1 MAEKNN
7 IITWTIVLKDGEFVA
22 KLKNT
27 GGLLRE
33 ANGQFAKTTVSVEE
47 LGNATKKLGSDMV
60 VSEKQIKSE
69 IAALKQLQQTVQI
82 GSEEYRRLGSAMTQ
96 LKGQQQGLKD
106 GSIGLASSLKGV
118 SQSSG
123 AAAATTLE
131 LGRVISD
138 MPYGIRGVSNN
149 LSQVA
154 SQMAF
159 MARGTDAV
167 TGKVLGLG
175 GAFKAIG
182 AQIAGPLGFL
192 LLIQGVIAAVDFFAG
207 GMKKAETS
215 VSDLDL
221 QIKKLNESLWIQKQL
236 LGDDSTEAL
245 ENYFATIEQ
254 HIELLREQ
262 KELQDLDIKSKERI
276 ADIETELSKIKIRS
290 NFLQE
295 NINANTSTSIRDA
308 EELERLNKKKLELDK
323 ENIVIRGKL
332 LRKNK
337 EVEDSERSFTEGTKT
352 TVVELKAVISY
363 LEKNRDTLSQTSEEY
378 AKAGVDIDNYKDI
391 LKGLK
396 GELTEI
402 EKLQRKLNNSL
413 SDDKA
418 EALKD
423 ISDAESEYLDSLLPK
438 YDQEVLAINEKY
450 FKLKESAIK
459 YGQDTVLLEKARLK
473 EIADIKPEGGGGR
486 KGRNNL
492 LKERLFELQ
501 SEIDSFNKREELALI
516 RTNREKLEIEQ
527 RYQVEA
533 LELKAEEYIAK
544 EELRRVDNDKNL
556 AQGKITAKDHATNEA
571 LIVEE
576 TRKAGEEL
584 KKAKAELNEAQS
596 NETDR
601 FNEDDFNKRQ
611 EIEHKYRQKQLDN
624 MVVFGDQTRQL
635 KSELALLELEDEIER
650 AEIRAELLPEG
661 STERLAAERAIST
674 ARMEL
679 GNAELEHEQ
688 MIADAKYRVQLEY
701 VNNISSIGGILASI
715 AGKNKALSIAA
726 LMVQKGA
733 AIAGVVINA
742 QKALGIAT
750 SNFAAVPAILPP
762 GIPNPEYAAAAIDYA
777 KSVATTKLQA
787 GLSIAA
793 ILATTISSFSKPS
806 GGGNASGGGSAPAQQ
821 GRTFDFN
828 LVGSTGQN
836 QLAQTIGGQ
845 VGQTIRAY
853 VVGSEITNQQQF
865 DSQIQGEATIG

>member
-1 MAEKNN
+1 VKEIKRLNDANAA
-7 IITWTIVLKDGEFVA
+7 II
-22 KLKNT
+22 
-27 GGLLRE
+27 
-33 ANGQFAKTTVSVEE
+33 AKTVE
-47 LGNATKKLGSDMV
+47 
-60 VSEKQIKSE
+60 
-69 IAALKQLQQTVQI
+69 
-82 GSEEYRRLGSAMTQ
+82 
-96 LKGQQQGLKD
+96 
-106 GSIGLASSLKGV
+106 
-118 SQSSG
+118 
-123 AAAATTLE
+123 
-131 LGRVISD
+131 
-138 MPYGIRGVSNN
+138 
-149 LSQVA
+149 
-154 SQMAF
+154 
-159 MARGTDAV
+159 
-167 TGKVLGLG
+167 
-175 GAFKAIG
+175 
-182 AQIAGPLGFL
+182 
-192 LLIQGVIAAVDFFAG
+192 
-207 GMKKAETS
+207 
-215 VSDLDL
+215 
-221 QIKKLNESLWIQKQL
+221 
-236 LGDDSTEAL
+236 
-245 ENYFATIEQ
+245 
-254 HIELLREQ
+254 
-262 KELQDLDIKSKERI
+262 
-276 ADIETELSKIKIRS
+276 
-290 NFLQE
+290 
-295 NINANTSTSIRDA
+295 
-308 EELERLNKKKLELDK
+308 
-323 ENIVIRGKL
+323 
-332 LRKNK
+332 
-337 EVEDSERSFTEGTKT
+337 
-352 TVVELKAVISY
+352 
-363 LEKNRDTLSQTSEEY
+363 
-378 AKAGVDIDNYKDI
+378 
-391 LKGLK
+391 
-396 GELTEI
+396 
-402 EKLQRKLNNSL
+402 
-413 SDDKA
+413 
-418 EALKD
+418 
-423 ISDAESEYLDSLLPK
+423 
-438 YDQEVLAINEKY
+438 
-450 FKLKESAIK
+450 
-459 YGQDTVLLEKARLK
+459 
-473 EIADIKPEGGGGR
+473 IKPDKDGR